1 MTVPRGRR
9 RLTAIKTASRTSWR
23 WIVAL
28 VAHPMLTHL
37 HEQIAAAPRLMAR
50 EQMHD
55 ITWR

>member
-1 MTVPRGRR
+1 
-9 RLTAIKTASRTSWR
+9 
-23 WIVAL
+23 
-28 VAHPMLTHL
+28 MLTHL